1 MRRLWSSSASQ
12 LLMRTYF
19 TVLWMSDVH
28 IFVCRLHALGM
39 AKICSSFSLEFL
51 FPTARFP
58 WSSASPIQSF
68 VAKGKNC
75 SKSEI
80 EYDLTILIDL
90 YHILVVPNAQ
100 CTHRHTHIRNSSNC
114 KQSSKWHRVAVVCS
128 EAHMQI
134 LSVHC
139 GTYFLL
145 CRHIFL
151 SPLHPEFRSDDSEN
165 SGEEEKKW
173 RCKRTTT
180 EHQKNGNT
188 DSALR
193 NSINNINTKC
203 RQSSPLVSFHFVSC
217 TTKLSRICILH
228 VMTLIINYNNDQRR
242 EKDLKRSLAKSTAY
256 THTHTRT
263 RPRHSINNEQH
274 HRFNHSLF
282 PFQIE
287 KDLIN

>member
-1 MRRLWSSSASQ
+1 MNFH
-12 LLMRTYF
+12 F
-19 TVLWMSDVH
+19 T
-28 IFVCRLHALGM
+28 I
-39 AKICSSFSLEFL
+39 
-51 FPTARFP
+51 T
-58 WSSASPIQSF
+58 
-68 VAKGKNC
+68 AKGNNSSRLGIK
-75 SKSEI
+75 
-80 EYDLTILIDL
+80 YDLAILIDL
-90 YHILVVPNAQ
+90 YHILVIPNAMHTQ
-100 CTHRHTHIRNSSNC
+100 THAHQKQQRNC

-139 GTYFLL
+139 GTYVLL

-151 SPLHPEFRSDDSEN
+151 SPLHPEFRSDDSEK

-188 DSALR
+188 DSAVR

-203 RQSSPLVSFHFVSC
+203 RQSSPVVSFHFVSC

-242 EKDLKRSLAKSTAY
+242 EKDLKRSLAKSTA
-256 THTHTRT
+256 HTHSSSSLHQQWTTSSFQSLAVPFSDR
-263 RPRHSINNEQH
+263 EG
-274 HRFNHSLF
+274 FN
-282 PFQIE
+282 
-287 KDLIN
+287 